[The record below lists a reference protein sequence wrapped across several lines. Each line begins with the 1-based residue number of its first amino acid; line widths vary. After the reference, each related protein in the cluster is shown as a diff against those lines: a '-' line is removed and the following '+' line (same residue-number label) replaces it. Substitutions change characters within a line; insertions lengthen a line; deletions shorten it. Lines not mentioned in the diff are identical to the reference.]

1 MSGAVTVLSDETFA
15 AEVERQPGL
24 VIVDFWATW
33 CTPCRVLAPLLEQ
46 IATERAGQLRIAKI
60 DMDANQRTAVRFN
73 VRAAPTMLFF
83 KEGELVARVVGA
95 VPRARIEA
103 AIAEHM

>member
-1 MSGAVTVLSDETFA
+1 MTAALMDLADDTFA

-33 CTPCRVLAPLLEQ
+33 CTPCRVLAPVLEQ
-46 IATERAGQLRIAKI
+46 IADQRAGQLRIAKL
-60 DMDANQRTAVRFN
+60 DMDANQRTAMRFN
-73 VRAAPTMLFF
+73 VRSAPTMLFF
-83 KEGELVARVVGA
+83 KDGELVARVVGA

-103 AIAEHM
+103 VIAEHL